1 MTSLSWRSPNKLITL
16 VVLFIVAAILGVFLS
31 RLGNLSPT
39 QIPLAAGKTTV
50 FNRTSNAYEQPS
62 AGLTE
67 ANFDKHGDG
76 DIAFE
81 AVFVTSPANINPGL
95 GPLFNN
101 ASCAGCHIRNGRG
114 LPEKGQLLVRVS
126 ETKDSDLDA
135 TIDPLQYQLEDN
147 IKQGNTPSVPGLGT
161 QIQDQA
167 IYGHY
172 PEAAIKINWQ
182 EVIQKYG
189 DGTAYK
195 LRSPEAKITLANGE
209 TLSPD
214 IQTSLRIPSPVFGIG
229 LLEAIPNKALEKL
242 ADPEDQNGDGISG
255 RPNQVW
261 DVQTKSTAMGKFGW
275 KAGQPNLLQQSASA
289 YVNDMGVTNPLF
301 PEADGSSDIDEEIL
315 DNANFYVQTL
325 AVPARTLTQDSEVK
339 QGEKLFTEANCAACH
354 ISTLK
359 TGKYEVNELSYQT
372 IHPYTDLL
380 LHDMGEGLADNRP
393 EFLATGTEWR
403 TPALWGVGLTH
414 TVLPYSSF
422 LHDGRARTLEEA
434 ILWHGGEAEASKETF
449 RNLSASDRASLVKF
463 LRSL

>member
-1 MTSLSWRSPNKLITL
+1 MTSLSWRSSNKLINL

-31 RLGNLSPT
+31 RLETFFPT
-39 QIPLAAGKTTV
+39 KIPLAAGETTV

-101 ASCAGCHIRNGRG
+101 ASCVGCHIRNGRG
-114 LPEKGQLLVRVS
+114 MPEKGQLLVRVS
-126 ETKDSDLDA
+126 DTKGSDLDA
-135 TIDPLQYQLEDN
+135 PVAPIHYQLEDN
-147 IKQGNTPSVPGLGT
+147 IKRSNTPSVPGLGI

-172 PEAAIKINWQ
+172 PEAAVTINWQ
-182 EVIQKYG
+182 EVSQKYS

-195 LRSPEAKITLANGE
+195 LRSPAAKITLPNGKP
-209 TLSPD
+209 LSPD
-214 IQTSLRIPSPVFGIG
+214 IQTSLRIPSPVFGMG
-229 LLEAIPNKALEKL
+229 LLEAIPNKTLEKL

-255 RPNQVW
+255 RLNQVW
-261 DVQTKSTAMGKFGW
+261 DVQTKSTEIGKFGW
-275 KAGQPNLLQQSASA
+275 KAGQPNLLQQTASA

-301 PEADGSSDIDEEIL
+301 PEADGSSDIDAEIL
-315 DNANFYVQTL
+315 DQANFYVQTL

-339 QGEKLFTEANCAACH
+339 QGEKLFNEANCAACH
-354 ISTLK
+354 IYTLK
-359 TGKYEVNELSYQT
+359 TGKYEVKELSYQT

-380 LHDMGEGLADNRP
+380 LHDMGAGLADNRP

-403 TPALWGVGLTH
+403 TPPLWGIGLTH

-434 ILWHGGEAEASKETF
+434 ILWHGGEAKASQETF